1 MKIGQAEG
9 WTKAQMFIAQEAYF
23 LDEKLW
29 DEWLDLYLP
38 DSEYWVPAW
47 GDNGEL
53 TDDPQSQISMIY
65 YPNRGGLEDRVFRIR
80 TGTSAASTPALRTNH
95 LFTLLKLEELDD
107 GYEVRTNWLTESFR
121 EDQCL
126 SYRGHAIY
134 RLVER
139 DGQLKIASKRTVVLD
154 PVTDTVLDFYTI

>member
-1 MKIGQAEG
+1 MKSDQVES
-9 WTKAQMFIAQEAYF
+9 WVKAQMFVGQEAYF

-38 DSEYWVPAW
+38 ECEFWVPAW

-65 YPNRGGLEDRVFRIR
+65 YGSRGGLEDRVFRIR

-95 LFTLLKLEELDD
+95 IFSLLKVEEVEG

-126 SYRGHAIY
+126 SYRGQAVY

-139 DGQLKIASKRTVVLD
+139 EGQLKIASKRTVVLD
-154 PVTDTVLDFYTI
+154 PITDTVLDFYTI